1 MPELNIATIVS
12 ITIVLILL
20 VILTSIVI
28 LFSTSIGKK
37 RWRKP
42 IANQTSNDGAPPP
55 ISIWGLLLGGFA
67 ILVTATVVTIFWQQL
82 LGLVKTYWSLPS
94 LLFIGILA
102 ILASFAFED
111 ALQKWSRIGG
121 IAILVLSIA
130 FSGFGAATARWT
142 ENLEHSVATGD
153 WGAPKESTPSFARPN
168 RNDLGMLEPITLN
181 PGQHSV
187 AIRDYK
193 GRPLCWD
200 EVVEGPIFQVH
211 SRKRGGEWKRFL
223 QSEIS
228 EIRFYLPQRAY
239 GQAIIQVE
247 RKLTK
252 PGVGCS

>member
-1 MPELNIATIVS
+1 MNFS
-12 ITIVLILL
+12 IWALAIL
-20 VILTSIVI
+20 VII
-28 LFSTSIGKK
+28 FSF
-37 RWRKP
+37 RK
-42 IANQTSNDGAPPP
+42 Q
-55 ISIWGLLLGGFA
+55 LLGGGVKA
-67 ILVTATVVTIFWQQL
+67 PTLPTNATRYAFLITVI
-82 LGLVKTYWSLPS
+82 
-94 LLFIGILA
+94 IILA
-102 ILASFAFED
+102 ILTLISPLNWGLMSIIVVTGSALFIPKESGMEWAKNPLLAAGFGLLFLAFV
-111 ALQKWSRIGG
+111 S
-121 IAILVLSIA
+121 
-130 FSGFGAATARWT
+130 SGFGAATARWT